1 MKKNIFIF
9 FVVKVV
15 STNFMAVFF
24 ILITMIIMPGSLIH
38 AQPCYKEGEGYLLK
52 EVDSSAP
59 FFFNRY
65 KYGQMGSYYYKFY
78 IVAEEALL
86 EFFNNDSVKWN
97 KAILLC
103 DPALVMFSDST
114 ISRDIRRYTRIKDI
128 LALDDS
134 EIYKIGSKKF
144 FIRKI
149 RYAYYDNS
157 QVNVYIRGYNHFQWD
172 DISEDEE
179 DILNA
184 TYEVGQL
191 YEINYYQCYHHLI
204 ELLPT
209 PPQISGHIWK
219 RLYQLGEEENEE

>member
-1 MKKNIFIF
+1 MGKNISIIF
-9 FVVKVV
+9 CSKSGVHKLHG
-15 STNFMAVFF
+15 NFF
-24 ILITMIIMPGSLIH
+24 ILIAMIIISGSLIY
-38 AQPCYKEGEGYLLK
+38 AQPCYKEGKGYLLR
-52 EVDSSAP
+52 EVDASAP
-59 FFFNRY
+59 YFFNRY

-86 EFFNNDSVKWN
+86 KFFNNDSVEWS

-103 DPALVMFSDST
+103 DPAIVMFSDST
-114 ISRDIRRYTRIKDI
+114 ISRDVRRYTRIKDI

-134 EIYKIGSKKF
+134 EIYKIGSKKY

-157 QVNVYIRGYNHFQWD
+157 QVNVYIRGYNHYLWD

-191 YEINYYQCYHHLI
+191 YERDYYQCYHHLI

-209 PPQISGHIWK
+209 PPQISKHIWK
-219 RLYQLGEEENEE
+219 RLYQLGEGENEE